1 MDLTGLPIFQMLQK
15 KMTWLTNRQQV
26 VSENLANADTPG
38 YQTKTLK
45 EPDFSQYLGGM
56 GGSLGVETT
65 SAKHFDGPSGAAGG
79 TATTAM
85 STQSGERQVSP
96 DGNSVN
102 LTEEATKIADTQ
114 MQYNMAT
121 NLYRKHV
128 QMLRLALGRQGG

>member
-38 YQTKTLK
+38 YQAKTLK
-45 EPDFSQYLGGM
+45 EPDFSQYLGGAS
-56 GGSLGVETT
+56 GKLGVETT
-65 SAKHFDGPSGAAGG
+65 DTQHLGS
-79 TATTAM
+79 
-85 STQSGERQVSP
+85 QSGGAESSARMSRSESEDDQVSP
-96 DGNSVN
+96 NGNSVN
-102 LTEEATKIADTQ
+102 LTEEAMKMADTQ

-128 QMLRLALGRQGG
+128 QMLSLALGKQGR